1 MRTMKARTLTPPY
14 QVLSNKSNEIVMK
27 VTFLVPP
34 VLVGK
39 LAAERS
45 SGCTHVVYPMPNIYE
60 LTVIAQVERLNA
72 FVVNYRDFVWEAGN
86 KEALVN
92 FLQTDQSDVYLIWAV
107 NLSMAND
114 LQTAEL
120 IHSIVPSAYI
130 LWLGP
135 APTYFRDEFL
145 KTPHDVIVRGEPENT
160 VLAVLNAMNCGSDW
174 QKEEGLSW
182 KDAYGQLHHNP
193 PRPLITDLDTLAF
206 PARHFIADRVYR
218 NPKVKITPYT
228 VAITS
233 RNCPFKCIYC
243 VPCSLSFARE
253 IENRRYEGRKPR
265 ISYRSVESVDSELR
279 QLAAEGYKAVG
290 FMDDNFIW
298 TEKRTLAI
306 CDSLKRYGLKWG
318 CQARVDAITE
328 PIAKALGE
336 SGCMYVDLGV
346 ESFDDEIL
354 KFVKKGITVAQ
365 IEQSIHLLKKYK
377 VPVKLNILIGTSP
390 LETKETLKNTLLRAK
405 ALKVDQVMFN
415 IVSPFPGTEFYDM
428 ALENGWIKGGKYVP
442 TDVQRESILSYPH
455 LSSTEMEHI
464 LRQSNMSYFLSPRF
478 VWHHIRKFRSVA
490 DFTHALKTLSV
501 KLFG

>member
-1 MRTMKARTLTPPY
+1 M
-14 QVLSNKSNEIVMK
+14 
-27 VTFLVPP
+27 FLVPP
-34 VLVGK
+34 VLEGK

-72 FVVNYRDFVWEAGN
+72 FVVNYRDMVWEAAD
-86 KEALVN
+86 KDALSH

-114 LQTAEL
+114 LQAAGL
-120 IHSIVPSAYI
+120 IHAIVPNAFI

-145 KTPHDVIVRGEPENT
+145 TTQRDIIVRGEPENT
-160 VLAVLNAMNCGSDW
+160 VLAVLNALNSGSSW
-174 QKEEGLSW
+174 QSEEGVSW
-182 KDAYGQLHHNP
+182 KDNNGQLHHNP
-193 PRPLITDLDTLAF
+193 PRPLITDLDALAL

-253 IENRRYEGRKPR
+253 IESRRYSGRKPL
-265 ISYRSVESVDSELR
+265 ISYRSVESVDRELR

-306 CDSLKRYGLKWG
+306 CQSLKRYGLKWG

-346 ESFDDEIL
+346 ESFDNEIL
-354 KFVKKGITVAQ
+354 KFVKKGITVEQ
-365 IEQSIHLLKKYK
+365 IEQSIHLLKKYHI
-377 VPVKLNILIGTSP
+377 PVKLNILIGTSP
-390 LETKETLKNTLLRAK
+390 LETKETLKNTLRRAK

-415 IVSPFPGTEFYDM
+415 IVSPFPGTEFYNM
-428 ALENGWIKGGKYVP
+428 AMENGWIKGGKYVP
-442 TDVQRESILSYPH
+442 TDVQRESILNYPH
-455 LSSTEMEHI
+455 LSSAEMESM
-464 LRQSNMSYFLSPRF
+464 LWRSNMSYFLSPRF
-478 VWHHIRKFRSVA
+478 VWHQIRKFRSLA
-490 DFTHALKTLSV
+490 DFTHALRTLKV
-501 KLFG
+501 KLSRK